1 MDSFNTETHK
11 LILTEDHTIRYSEE
25 LYKIAQESADTYENI
40 IYDKHGNERRV
51 KLLENDRR
59 IIKPA
64 ANARVGDYKNIINK
78 KLVKIKMELNNPAI
92 TLNALK
98 ESGRREMVDYLVKG
112 GMTVDGALLDEVVIE
127 TYGYTQA
134 RKRWISKYY
143 VELSKYFAE

>member
-11 LILTEDHTIRYSEE
+11 LILTENHTIRYSEE
-25 LYKIAQESADTYENI
+25 LYKIAQESADTYELI
-40 IYDKHGNERRV
+40 TYDKNGNERRI

-59 IIKPA
+59 VVKPA
-64 ANARVGDYKNIINK
+64 ANAKVGDYKNIINK
-78 KLVKIKMELNNPAI
+78 KLTKIKTELNNPAI
-92 TLNALK
+92 TINALK

-112 GMTVDGALLDEVVIE
+112 GMTVDGALLDDIVIE

-143 VELSKYFAE
+143 VEYFAE